1 MGLLDGALGKLR
13 EVAERTGQAKPAGAG
28 RDLPPIPD
36 LATLVTQEE
45 IREVTGGSPE
55 GTPRTNGADGMEVD
69 LGRLVIWEARLSNG
83 GEFLITL
90 SACFD
95 EAAAN
100 LGMDRMAEVEHKP
113 LDGVGERGLVRV
125 KSYRKQGTSEVG
137 VTAHKGRYNLSLT
150 HTTADGATEYGPLTE
165 LLRKALDRL

>member
-1 MGLLDGALGKLR
+1 MGLLDDALGRLR
-13 EVAERTGQAKPAGAG
+13 EVAERTGQPREAGVG

-36 LATLVTQEE
+36 LATLVTPEE
-45 IREVTGGSPE
+45 IREVTGGSPR
-55 GTPRTNGADGMEVD
+55 GTPRTNGAQGSEVD
-69 LGRLVIWEARLSNG
+69 LGRLVIWEAQLSNG

-100 LGMDRMAEVEHKP
+100 LGMDRMAEVEKP
-113 LDGVGERGLVRV
+113 LAGIGERGLVRV
-125 KSYRKQGTSEVG
+125 ATYKKEGTSEVG

-150 HTTADGATEYGPLTE
+150 HTTADGATDYGPLTE
-165 LLRKALDRL
+165 LLRKALGRL